1 MKYTIKVVTVDGSK
15 LTWYA
20 DSEKLKDDM
29 VKNIMLSDGY
39 VENTNDYGVLYV
51 NRKHIVAVE
60 VHNN

>member
-20 DSEKLKDDM
+20 DSEKSKNDM
-29 VKNIMLSDGY
+29 VNNIMLSDGY
-39 VENTNDYGVLYV
+39 VENVNDYGVLYI